1 MSCCVVV
8 LGVWGIFGIT
18 FRWFWVP
25 LGSILASFWALWAP
39 LGVLLSLLGPRA
51 GPSRRLTQQE
61 PFAYALGKIGNL
73 VNADVCIF
81 TARSAFLE
89 HAAEV
94 TEVTEMVSRM
104 LARSPPSTH
113 AGGQDDGSYTNSL
126 ELLSI
131 TSDQIILSY
140 VTL

>member
-1 MSCCVVV
+1 M
-8 LGVWGIFGIT
+8 
-18 FRWFWVP
+18 
-25 LGSILASFWALWAP
+25 
-39 LGVLLSLLGPRA
+39 GVLLSLLGPRA

-94 TEVTEMVSRM
+94 TAVTEMVSRM

-126 ELLSI
+126 KSKYIEPYKTDQNMCDMLSFF
-131 TSDQIILSY
+131 
-140 VTL
+140 

>member
-1 MSCCVVV
+1 M
-8 LGVWGIFGIT
+8 
-18 FRWFWVP
+18 
-25 LGSILASFWALWAP
+25 
-39 LGVLLSLLGPRA
+39 GVLLSLLGPQA

-94 TEVTEMVSRM
+94 TEVTAVTEMVARM

-126 ELLSI
+126 KK
-131 TSDQIILSY
+131 
-140 VTL
+140 

>member
-1 MSCCVVV
+1 M
-8 LGVWGIFGIT
+8 
-18 FRWFWVP
+18 
-25 LGSILASFWALWAP
+25 
-39 LGVLLSLLGPRA
+39 GVLLSLLGPRA

-61 PFAYALGKIGNL
+61 PFAYALGTIGNL

-94 TEVTEMVSRM
+94 TEVTEVTAVTEMVSRM

-126 ELLSI
+126 K
-131 TSDQIILSY
+131 
-140 VTL
+140 